1 MFGVPDERLGQR
13 VVAAVVLV
21 SGAVEPNV
29 DELRDF
35 LAHSLDSTAAPREL
49 HIIDELPRLGIGK
62 LDRRALALRFE
73 NGGDLPGGYGW

>member
-1 MFGVPDERLGQR
+1 
-13 VVAAVVLV
+13 VLV
-21 SGAVEPNV
+21 SGTVEPSL
-29 DELRDF
+29 EEIRDYVTQ
-35 LAHSLDSTAAPREL
+35 SLDSTAAPREL